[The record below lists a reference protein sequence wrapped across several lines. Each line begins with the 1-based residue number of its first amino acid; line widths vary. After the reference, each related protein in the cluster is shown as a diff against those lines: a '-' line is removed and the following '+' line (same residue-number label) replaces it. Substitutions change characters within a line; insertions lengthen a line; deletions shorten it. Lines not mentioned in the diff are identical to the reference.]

1 VQIYQDALNTIG
13 LPERIFV
20 LQGPLTESL
29 NYADYLASA
38 GDYQSAFYAYR
49 NLISNRV
56 KAYDQSTVVT
66 VKNGDYLSM
75 LAHRYNTTV
84 AAILSA
90 NDMKNQPRL
99 TPDSQLIIP
108 TLP

>member
-1 VQIYQDALNTIG
+1 
-13 LPERIFV
+13 
-20 LQGPLTESL
+20 
-29 NYADYLASA
+29 
-38 GDYQSAFYAYR
+38 
-49 NLISNRV
+49 V

-84 AAILSA
+84 AAILAA
-90 NDMKNQPRL
+90 NNMNNAPRL
-99 TPDSQLIIP
+99 TPDTQLIIP